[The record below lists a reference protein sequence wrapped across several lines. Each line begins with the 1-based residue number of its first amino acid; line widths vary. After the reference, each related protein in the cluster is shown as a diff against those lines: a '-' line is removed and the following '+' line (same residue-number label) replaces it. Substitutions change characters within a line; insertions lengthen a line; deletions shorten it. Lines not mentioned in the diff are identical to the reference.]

1 MNTENAR
8 THFPLG
14 DQLRRICHFINKWDY
29 ETTSD
34 PYNLHH
40 TPHPSMTPQPCL
52 VITVMVYSFL
62 VGAPQQQHRPARAL
76 YVPLPGWHPRWWP
89 EYHACIETSP
99 KTVTAVHVRLFVY
112 HEVWRVCCSGMKVT
126 PEWCAWVASQWQCKY
141 ECVYM
146 CVYTI
151 CLSIY
156 TCAVPQNDFIACLSL
171 SEYVCIF
178 VHHVILHSFPLRI
191 RPFISRSP
199 CVGVSHGANEE
210 RTEQGRV
217 GEWGGRESKNR
228 LFRWQ
233 KRGDSDR

>member
-1 MNTENAR
+1 MIFYSILNTFLCQRVNTENAR

-99 KTVTAVHVRLFVY
+99 KTVTAVHVRLFIMRCGGCVAQ
-112 HEVWRVCCSGMKVT
+112 VWKWHQSDVHGWHHSDSVSMNVC
-126 PEWCAWVASQWQCKY
+126 
-141 ECVYM
+141 
-146 CVYTI
+146 
-151 CLSIY
+151 
-156 TCAVPQNDFIACLSL
+156 TC
-171 SEYVCIF
+171 VCILY
-178 VHHVILHSFPLRI
+178 V
-191 RPFISRSP
+191 
-199 CVGVSHGANEE
+199 
-210 RTEQGRV
+210 
-217 GEWGGRESKNR
+217 
-228 LFRWQ
+228 
-233 KRGDSDR
+233 